1 MKLLRK
7 YVGSCQSEITISHC
21 LLVVSYCIDIK
32 HVGRRWSGT
41 ARSHCSPSWLC
52 CLGPH
57 LPLLLT
63 HHYPKP
69 CLLQPMIILSQNSF
83 QNTKP
88 SFLAHG
94 SSVSAPRVFS
104 NPPSSQFNDGFSPK
118 MKICVFAVISDRTNQ
133 QQVVVSHLLEILP
146 LKYFSIGYSLL
157 RPAWDQLY
165 FGK

>member
-21 LLVVSYCIDIK
+21 LLVVSYCINIK
-32 HVGRRWSGT
+32 YVGRRWSGT

-63 HHYPKP
+63 HHYPQTLPPSTNDYSLTEFFPKH
-69 CLLQPMIILSQNSF
+69 
-83 QNTKP
+83 NT
-88 SFLAHG
+88 FFF
-94 SSVSAPRVFS
+94 SSWLFRFI
-104 NPPSSQFNDGFSPK
+104 PPSSQFNDGFSPK

-146 LKYFSIGYSLL
+146 
-157 RPAWDQLY
+157 
-165 FGK
+165 